1 MTRSSSAWH
10 INCYSLL
17 TNQVSC
23 DEILV
28 LKHGVVAER
37 GPHGELLRD
46 GGLYAS
52 MWAQQSQAGQ
62 PSQASPQAGGGS
74 GGGGGSEGGGS
85 EGGGEDGGEGG
96 GEGGGGSWS
105 GGGEAGMHLQQN

>member
-1 MTRSSSAWH
+1 M
-10 INCYSLL
+10 
-17 TNQVSC
+17 
-23 DEILV
+23 

-62 PSQASPQAGGGS
+62 PSQASLQAGGG
-74 GGGGGSEGGGS
+74 GS
-85 EGGGEDGGEGG
+85 GG
-96 GEGGGGSWS
+96 GEGGGGEGLWHSTRRETS
-105 GGGEAGMHLQQN
+105 

>member
-1 MTRSSSAWH
+1 M
-10 INCYSLL
+10 
-17 TNQVSC
+17 SC
-23 DEILV
+23 DEIVV
-28 LKHGVVAER
+28 LRHGVVAER

-62 PSQASPQAGGGS
+62 PSQASPQEGGGS

-85 EGGGEDGGEGG
+85 EGGSEGG
-96 GEGGGGSWS
+96 GEGGS
-105 GGGEAGMHLQQN
+105 GVDPLSNLMNLERAAC